1 MANINI
7 RKGHDVGI
15 RGVPKKEVVVGKTP
29 TVVGV
34 YPIEF
39 RGVKPKLSVQVGDAV
54 KIGSPLF
61 YNKQDPRIRWPSP
74 GAGRILEIR
83 RGPRRVL
90 EKITLQLDREE
101 ESVEHSPL
109 QRQEILAL
117 DREKLIQRILEG
129 NLWPIIRQRPFNK
142 VANPE
147 DTPRDIFIS
156 GVNTAPLTVDLDL
169 ALEGQ
174 LTNFQAG
181 IDALRR
187 LSNGKVYLTISKSS
201 TSETLTQVEGVE
213 RNTVTGP
220 HPAGN
225 VGIQIHHLAPIKP
238 GDVVWTILAQHV
250 VTLGKFLLTGRYDP
264 TLIITLGGPSVKN
277 PIHIKTR
284 TGVFVSTLLDDNLEE
299 EESRIISGDVLTGHT
314 ISRKG
319 LLRFYDSTISVLPVK
334 HEREF
339 LGMLRLGTKKT
350 RYSLTNA
357 FLAGSNHS
365 FAFST
370 MQNGVERAIV
380 PLNAWERVL
389 PMDILPNF
397 LVRAILAKDIVE
409 MEQLG
414 ILECDEE
421 DFALCSF
428 ACPSKIDVAGI
439 IRRGLDLMELEG

>member
-1 MANINI
+1 MTRITI
-7 RKGHDVGI
+7 RKGHDIGI

-29 TVVGV
+29 AIVGV

-39 RGVKPKLSVQVGDAV
+39 RGVKPKLSVQIGDAV

-61 YNKQDPRIRWPSP
+61 YTKQNPRVYWPSP

-83 RGPRRVL
+83 RGARRVL
-90 EKITLQLDREE
+90 EKITIQLDREE

-109 QRQEILAL
+109 QRQELLTL
-117 DREKLIQRILEG
+117 DRGKLIQRILKG
-129 NLWPIIRQRPFNK
+129 NLWPLFRQRPFNK
-142 VANPE
+142 VANP
-147 DTPRDIFIS
+147 DDKPRDVFIS

-174 LTNFQAG
+174 LANFQAG

-187 LSNGKVYLTISKSS
+187 LTDGKVYLTISESS
-201 TSETLTQVEGVE
+201 TSQTLTQVRGVE
-213 RNTVTGP
+213 RNTVVGP

-225 VGIQIHHLAPIKP
+225 VGIQIHHLAPIRP
-238 GDVVWTILAQHV
+238 DEVVWTILAQHV

-264 TLIITLGGPSVKN
+264 TVIVTVGGPAVKN
-277 PIHIKTR
+277 PIHVKTR
-284 TGVFVSTLLDDNLEE
+284 TGVAVSTLLDENLMEG
-299 EESRIISGDVLTGHT
+299 ESRIISGDVLTGQT
-314 ISRKG
+314 VSRKG
-319 LLRFYDSTISVLPVK
+319 LLRFYDSTVSVLPVK

-365 FAFST
+365 FPFST

-397 LVRAILAKDIVE
+397 LVRAILAKDIEE

>member
-1 MANINI
+1 MARITI
-7 RKGHDVGI
+7 RKGHDIGI

-34 YPIEF
+34 YPVEF

-54 KIGSPLF
+54 QIGSPLF
-61 YNKQDPRIRWPSP
+61 YSKQDPRIRWPSP

-90 EKITLQLDREE
+90 EKITIQLDREE
-101 ESVEHSPL
+101 ESVEHSPFE
-109 QRQEILAL
+109 RQEILAL
-117 DREKLIQRILEG
+117 GREQLIQRILEG
-129 NLWPIIRQRPFNK
+129 NLWPLLRQRPFNK
-142 VANPE
+142 VANPA
-147 DTPRDIFIS
+147 DTPRDVIIS

-174 LTNFQAG
+174 QANFQAG

-187 LSNGKVYLTISKSS
+187 LTDGKVYLTISEGS
-201 TSETLTQVEGVE
+201 TNKTLTRAEGVE
-213 RNTVTGP
+213 RNTISGP

-225 VGIQIHHLAPIKP
+225 VGIQIHHLAPIRP
-238 GDVVWTILAQHV
+238 GEVVWTILAQHV

-277 PIHIKTR
+277 PLHIKTR
-284 TGVFVSTLLDDNLEE
+284 TGVAVSTMLEGNLKEGE
-299 EESRIISGDVLTGHT
+299 ARIISGDVLTGHT
-314 ISRKG
+314 VSRKG
-319 LLRFYDSTISVLPVK
+319 LLRFYDSTISVIPVK

-365 FAFST
+365 FPFST